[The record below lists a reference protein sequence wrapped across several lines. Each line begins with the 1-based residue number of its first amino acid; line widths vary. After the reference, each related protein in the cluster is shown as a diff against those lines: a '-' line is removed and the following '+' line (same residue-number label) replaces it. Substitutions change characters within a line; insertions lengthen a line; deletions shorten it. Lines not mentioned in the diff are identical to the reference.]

1 MTYKHLTKFIKENIY
16 ESNFDLTTL
25 DVKSKIIFAI
35 GDGAS
40 NVCAMLSSVMNAC
53 EIPHSR
59 YINMD
64 YLDLR
69 DRFLR
74 DNNSIS
80 LDETCKSAEKIKK
93 MANSIISSND
103 LLFCLSLSLLDGDY
117 ILIEMS
123 EEYYKS
129 LIGRINF
136 SPFAI
141 LLCSLDDKKNEEL
154 IPITPS
160 TTHICSLSQKE
171 NYDYIRPADENGR
184 RLALV
189 SKNKYLVKS
198 TNLLFAD
205 FYHFSYL
212 YRLACIDSNNILLAT
227 LTIESAA
234 LLFGAPRP
242 YIYKGLSNAVL
253 PCDIKLVSI
262 LPIILLKIGD
272 DNFKLPKGLFCD
284 KITEIIPSQK
294 PTKNTIFYGSKDYI
308 DKIKK
313 AMDF

>member
-16 ESNFDLTTL
+16 ESNFDLTAL
-25 DVKSKIIFAI
+25 AVKSKIIFAI

-40 NVCAMLSSVMNAC
+40 NVCAMLSSIMYEC

-59 YINMD
+59 YINID
-64 YLDLR
+64 YFDLR
-69 DRFLR
+69 DRFL
-74 DNNSIS
+74 NNNDSVS
-80 LDETCKSAEKIKK
+80 LDKICKNAEKIKK
-93 MANSIISSND
+93 MANSIISGDD
-103 LLFCLSLSLLDGDY
+103 LLFCLSLSLLDGEY

-129 LIGRINF
+129 LIGRIKF

-154 IPITPS
+154 IKITPN
-160 TTHICSLSQKE
+160 TTHVCALSQKE
-171 NYDYIRPADENGR
+171 NYDYIRPIDKNGR
-184 RLALV
+184 KTALV

-212 YRLACIDSNNILLAT
+212 YRLPCIDSNNIFLAT
-227 LTIESAA
+227 LAIESAT
-234 LLFGAPRP
+234 LLFSAPRP
-242 YIYKGLSNAVL
+242 YIYKGLSNAML
-253 PCDIKLVSI
+253 PCELKLISI
-262 LPIILLKIGD
+262 SPIILLKIGD
-272 DNFKLPKGLFCD
+272 DNFKLPKGLSCD
-284 KITEIIPSQK
+284 KITEVIPSQK
-294 PTKNTIFYGSKDYI
+294 PTQNTIFYGNKEYI

-313 AMDF
+313 AMEK

>member
-1 MTYKHLTKFIKENIY
+1 MTYKHLIKFIKENIY
-16 ESNFDLTTL
+16 ESNFDLTAL

-40 NVCAMLSSVMNAC
+40 NVCAMLSSIMYEC

-59 YINMD
+59 YINID
-64 YLDLR
+64 YFDLR
-69 DRFLR
+69 DRFL
-74 DNNSIS
+74 NNNDSVS
-80 LDETCKSAEKIKK
+80 LDKICKNAEKIKK

-103 LLFCLSLSLLDGDY
+103 LLFCLSLSLLDENY

-123 EEYYKS
+123 EEYYKL

-141 LLCSLDDKKNEEL
+141 LLCSLNDKKNEEL
-154 IPITPS
+154 IKITPS
-160 TTHICSLSQKE
+160 TTHICTLSQKE
-171 NYDYIRPADENGR
+171 NYDYIRHADENGR
-184 RLALV
+184 KTALI

-198 TNLLFAD
+198 TNLLLTD

-212 YRLACIDSNNILLAT
+212 YRLPCVDSNNVLLAT
-227 LTIESAA
+227 LVIESAT

-242 YIYKGLSNAVL
+242 YIYKGLSKAIL
-253 PCDIKLVSI
+253 PCDLKLASI
-262 LPIILLKIGD
+262 SPIILLRIGD
-272 DNFKLPKGLFCD
+272 DNFKLPKGVSCE
-284 KITEIIPSQK
+284 KISGVIPSQK
-294 PTKNTIFYGSKDYI
+294 PIQNTVFYGNKNYI
-308 DKIKK
+308 DTIKK